1 MQIFLPFLDVVEVA
15 ICLDS
20 RRLHKQIVEC
30 KQIIKAITGESEA
43 WKNHPVVKMYKN
55 NVDFVKA
62 YTDVLER
69 YWTLYKENRP
79 LSYVKAE
86 LKELNS
92 KAIQLLPSFVKD
104 EEYLNT
110 MKGRLYVKNP
120 IFYEDFSSYEKY
132 GDKNMYFVDG
142 EWKIYKQK

>member
-1 MQIFLPFLDVVEVA
+1 
-15 ICLDS
+15 
-20 RRLHKQIVEC
+20 
-30 KQIIKAITGESEA
+30 
-43 WKNHPVVKMYKN
+43 MYKN

-62 YTDVLER
+62 YTDVLEK
-69 YWTLYKENRP
+69 YWILYKENKP
-79 LSYVKAE
+79 LSYIKVE
-86 LKELNS
+86 LKELNL
-92 KAIQLLPSFVKD
+92 KAIQLFPSFVKD

-120 IFYEDFSSYEKY
+120 IFYKDFSSYEKY

>member
-1 MQIFLPFLDVVEVA
+1 
-15 ICLDS
+15 
-20 RRLHKQIVEC
+20 
-30 KQIIKAITGESEA
+30 
-43 WKNHPVVKMYKN
+43 MYKN

-62 YTDVLER
+62 YTDVLEK
-69 YWTLYKENRP
+69 YWILYKENKP
-79 LSYVKAE
+79 LSYIKVE
-86 LKELNS
+86 LKELNL
-92 KAIQLLPSFVKD
+92 KAIQLFPSFVKD

-142 EWKIYKQK
+142 EWKIYKQKQDMDKLVIKKWIESKFVEVAQYYLSDVC